1 MALSYNRMW
10 KLFINKKM
18 SKTDLRKAT
27 CIAPNTN
34 GHICETL
41 DYGLGDILEYV
52 KDHK

>member
-18 SKTDLRKAT
+18 SKADLRKAT
-27 CIAPNTN
+27 CIAPNTM
-34 GHICETL
+34 GRICETL